1 MVKSVRAGFLRVT
14 IDHRKRPLSFGATR
28 LEDASVREQLTD
40 VTRRLA
46 IAVGM
51 IFPEGDWHQTLARRV
66 PAMPAMP
73 LPLLPDGTRA
83 ALACL
88 LAAAALLSSARRV
101 LAHRQCS
108 VRARAPGGQ
117 DAASAPQQSP
127 AHALQ
132 LRIRA
137 VGASWR
143 RDRPATPSARG
154 PKPEIC
160 RQRHPLRMIS
170 VRDSVCC
177 LRATAACTPQARGTD
192 PRPRALA
199 AHTCRGNGI
208 KGALAAASAG
218 AAEAAK
224 RRYFRG

>member
-1 MVKSVRAGFLRVT
+1 MVPTKASGQLAASVEKTVVKSVRAGFLRVT
-14 IDHRKRPLSFGATR
+14 IDHRKLSLSFGATR

-46 IAVGM
+46 AIAVGM
-51 IFPEGDWHQTLARRV
+51 IFPEGDWHQTLARRA

-117 DAASAPQQSP
+117 DAASVPQQSP

-154 PKPEIC
+154 PNAEIC

-177 LRATAACTPQARGTD
+177 ARHSRLHATGARHRPPPACISRSHVSG
-192 PRPRALA
+192 
-199 AHTCRGNGI
+199 
-208 KGALAAASAG
+208 
-218 AAEAAK
+218 
-224 RRYFRG
+224 

>member
-1 MVKSVRAGFLRVT
+1 
-14 IDHRKRPLSFGATR
+14 
-28 LEDASVREQLTD
+28 
-40 VTRRLA
+40 
-46 IAVGM
+46 
-51 IFPEGDWHQTLARRV
+51 
-66 PAMPAMP
+66 MPAMP

-83 ALACL
+83 ALAYL

-108 VRARAPGGQ
+108 VRARAPGRQ
-117 DAASAPQQSP
+117 DAASVPQQSP

-160 RQRHPLRMIS
+160 YQRHPLRMIS

-177 LRATAACTPQARGTD
+177 ARHSRLQGRRRAYWWDANLIWDEMASMSRLQKPPTCWRSAALRA
-192 PRPRALA
+192 
-199 AHTCRGNGI
+199 
-208 KGALAAASAG
+208 SATQ
-218 AAEAAK
+218 EAPSQPV
-224 RRYFRG
+224 